1 MLNFEHKEG
10 IGTNL
15 PFYND
20 LCLVHF
26 YLPPVFVKEMLGPE
40 EIKLPKFHKHN
51 KHLCLVCETDYYT
64 CSQLGGALP
73 LPYHRVIVKLRVL
86 PSCGH
91 TLSRV

>member
-51 KHLCLVCETDYYT
+51 KHLCLVHETDYYT
-64 CSQLGGALP
+64 CSQLGGGPSTSLP
-73 LPYHRVIVKLRVL
+73 QSH
-86 PSCGH
+86 CETQGGH